1 MRIDLYTKTMLTLI
15 VLLLATVV
23 FKSLIQPRG
32 VSAATADFT
41 VLCTACYFPG
51 LPEQSHVVLIDRNSG
66 DIWAYNAKAMSGTEK
81 PFKLGRFVLGQPVLK
96 N

>member
-1 MRIDLYTKTMLTLI
+1 MRIDLYTKALLTLI
-15 VLLLATVV
+15 VLLLATIAC
-23 FKSLIQPRG
+23 KSLFQPG
-32 VSAATADFT
+32 GASAASADFT

-81 PFKLGRFVLGQPVLK
+81 PFKLGRFVLGQPVIK